1 MSYTAGEYD
10 VIIVGAGHA
19 GCEAGLAAARM
30 GCRTMMI
37 TISLEHIALMPC
49 NPAIGGPAKSHLVRE
64 IDALGGEMG
73 RNIDRSFIQ
82 MRMLN
87 TKKGPA
93 VRSLRA
99 QADKEKY
106 HLEMKR
112 VLEHNPNLDVRQGI
126 VEKILVNSGRVEGVE
141 TDTGARYLCQA
152 VVVTSGTYLR
162 AKVLMGQ
169 RVIESGPQGQM
180 PANKITENLKELGFN
195 IFRFETTTPPRVSSK
210 YVDYSR
216 MIKQPGAKEGY
227 KFSHFSELKDYP
239 REQIPCWLTH
249 TREETHEIVRNNL
262 EQSLLISGEI
272 KGAGPRYC
280 PSIEDKIIRFPE
292 KKSHQIFLEP
302 EGWHT
307 REMYVQGLYTSMSE
321 DIQWAMLKTLPGL
334 EQVKIIR
341 PGYAIQYDCID
352 SLQLDLTLEAKHLKG
367 IYFAGQVNGSSGY
380 EEAGAQGLVAG
391 INTALALK
399 GRDPFVI
406 KRSEGYI
413 GVLID
418 DLVTKG
424 TSEPYRMLTSRSEYR
439 LLLRQDNADLRL
451 TSRGYELG
459 LIQEEEYDKFATKR
473 KKIEE
478 AKELLENTFI
488 TPDEKNLN
496 KLEELGTAPVKG
508 SVSLAQ
514 LLKRPELTYKDLR
527 IFKEE
532 ISNIER
538 NVAEQAQIQI
548 KYEGYI
554 KKQME
559 QVEKFN
565 KTESRALPENINYRE
580 IKGLSSEAREKL
592 EKVKPRSLGQASR
605 ISGVSPADISV
616 LMVFLEQRKRE
627 KKEST

>member
-10 VIIVGAGHA
+10 VIIIGAGHA
-19 GCEAGLAAARM
+19 GCEAGLAASRM
-30 GCRTMMI
+30 GCRTMII

-49 NPAIGGPAKSHLVRE
+49 NPAVGGPAKSHLVRE

-82 MRMLN
+82 VRMLN

-99 QADKEKY
+99 QADKDKY
-106 HLEMKR
+106 HLEMKK
-112 VLEHNPNLDVRQGI
+112 VLEHSPNLDVRQGI
-126 VEKILVNSGRVEGVE
+126 VEKILVSSGKLEGVE
-141 TDTGARYLCQA
+141 TDTGARYICKA
-152 VVVTSGTYLR
+152 VVVTAGTYLR
-162 AKVLMGQ
+162 AKVIMGLKA
-169 RVIESGPQGQM
+169 IESGPQGQM
-180 PANKITENLKELGFN
+180 PANKITESLQELGFD
-195 IFRFETTTPPRVSSK
+195 IYRFETTTPPRVSSK
-210 YVDYSR
+210 YVDFSK
-216 MIKQPGAKEGY
+216 MIKQPGSKEGY
-227 KFSHFSELKDYP
+227 RFSHFSELKDYP
-239 REQIPCWLTH
+239 REQLPCWLTH
-249 TREETHEIVRNNL
+249 TREETHEIIRKNL
-262 EQSLLISGEI
+262 EKSLIISGEI

-280 PSIEDKIIRFPE
+280 PSIEDKVIRFPE
-292 KKSHQIFLEP
+292 KTSHQIFLEP

-334 EQVKIIR
+334 EEVKIIR

-352 SLQLDLTLEAKHLKG
+352 SQQLDLTLQAKHLKG
-367 IYFAGQVNGSSGY
+367 LYFAGQVNGSSGY
-380 EEAGAQGLVAG
+380 EEAAAQGLMAG
-391 INTALALK
+391 INAALYLQGK
-399 GRDPFVI
+399 DPFVI
-406 KRSEGYI
+406 KRSEGYT

-424 TSEPYRMLTSRSEYR
+424 TSEPYRMLTSRAEYR

-451 TSRGYELG
+451 TRRGYKLG
-459 LIQEEEYDKFATKR
+459 LVSEEDYEKFEGKR
-473 KKIEE
+473 KEIERV
-478 AKELLENTFI
+478 KEFLGNIYI
-488 TPDEKNLN
+488 TPSEENLK
-496 KLEELGTAPVKG
+496 KLEELETAPVKG

-514 LLKRPELTYKDLR
+514 LLKRPELSYKKLR

-532 ISNIER
+532 IDELER
-538 NVAEQAQIQI
+538 DVAEQAQIQI

-559 QVEKFN
+559 QVERFN
-565 KTESRALPENINYRE
+565 KAENRYLPGDIDYRE

-592 EKVKPRSLGQASR
+592 ERIKPRSLGQASR

-616 LMVFLEQRKRE
+616 LMVYLEQRKRE
-627 KKEST
+627 KYQ